1 MAKKFGVGGGGD
13 GFQVATM
20 SNLNNSYSCFEL
32 SLVEL
37 GLGGVLPKIL
47 IKGFR
52 HHRSTPLI
60 VCLTPKVVHQRLSPT
75 LL

>member
-37 GLGGVLPKIL
+37 GLGWVLPKIL

-52 HHRSTPLI
+52 S
-60 VCLTPKVVHQRLSPT
+60 PKVVTTGQPP
-75 LL
+75 